1 MTYFMQNSIYWSSFL
16 HIFVLSPRMDQNGTH
31 MCSEKKKNVG
41 KKMPST
47 SKNLAMYKNFVLIC
61 GYRDAFIALVERKD
75 TVITS
80 I

>member
-1 MTYFMQNSIYWSSFL
+1 MA
-16 HIFVLSPRMDQNGTH
+16 HICAQR
-31 MCSEKKKNVG
+31 KKNVG

-47 SKNLAMYKNFVLIC
+47 SKNLAMYKDFVLIC